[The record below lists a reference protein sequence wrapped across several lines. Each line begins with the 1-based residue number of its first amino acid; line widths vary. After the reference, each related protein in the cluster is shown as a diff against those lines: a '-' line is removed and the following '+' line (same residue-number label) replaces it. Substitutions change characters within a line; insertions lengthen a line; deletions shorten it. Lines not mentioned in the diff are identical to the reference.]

1 MTTWLPGAGVPL
13 TRRMVARDGARFAI
27 TIAGVAMSVVL
38 MLFLLALYHGVRT
51 EANGWVASRPVDAW
65 VAQANTT
72 NFIKASSF
80 IPASVAETVR
90 AEPGV
95 AEVTPLLRLITLLE
109 SDTRRVT
116 AIVVGT
122 EPASAAGRPE
132 VVEGTPL
139 LAAGCVIVDWAL
151 AHRLDAQ
158 VGDTIVIEGRRF
170 RVTGLSRGTNS
181 VLTQFA
187 FITIDDAHVL
197 FGMQDVASY
206 LLVRAAPGV
215 SPGEL
220 IDRLRSRAPRAS
232 VLAQAVF
239 AENNMDE
246 MRAGLIPILTTVAVL
261 GGIVAFVVLTL
272 LLYGS
277 VLERRED
284 YALLKAIGAPS
295 TVIARVM
302 IGQAVAA
309 VAGGIVLGG
318 LVYALAVPVAAR
330 VAPAVPLSLSLPAAV
345 LVAAAALVTGVLGA
359 LLPLRRIAR
368 IHPAEVF
375 HA

>member
-1 MTTWLPGAGVPL
+1 M
-13 TRRMVARDGARFAI
+13 
-27 TIAGVAMSVVL
+27 
-38 MLFLLALYHGVRT
+38 
-51 EANGWVASRPVDAW
+51 
-65 VAQANTT
+65 
-72 NFIKASSF
+72 
-80 IPASVAETVR
+80 
-90 AEPGV
+90 
-95 AEVTPLLRLITLLE
+95 
-109 SDTRRVT
+109 
-116 AIVVGT
+116 
-122 EPASAAGRPE
+122 
-132 VVEGTPL
+132 
-139 LAAGCVIVDWAL
+139 
-151 AHRLDAQ
+151 
-158 VGDTIVIEGRRF
+158 
-170 RVTGLSRGTNS
+170 
-181 VLTQFA
+181 
-187 FITIDDAHVL
+187 L
-197 FGMQDVASY
+197 FGMRDVASY

-215 SPGEL
+215 SAGEL

-232 VLAQAVF
+232 VLAQTVF

-309 VAGGIVLGG
+309 VSGGIVLGG